1 MKKLKFKNWK
11 TTAAGLLTIVVSLI
25 VSKGHVDAATGTAI
39 TSGIGLI
46 FASDG
51 KKEVVES
58 NDEVKQ

>member
-25 VSKGHVDAATGTAI
+25 VSKGHLDAATGTAI

-46 FASDG
+46 LASDG
-51 KKEVVES
+51 KKEVVS
-58 NDEVKQ
+58 DDEVK